1 MYKRILNNPL
11 KNRQSFFL
19 FGARGT
25 GKSFWIKSELKNCIL
40 VDLLDSKFS
49 FTLEANPSRLE
60 SLIPNNFKGWAVIDE
75 IQKVPSL
82 LDEVHRLIENKKYRF
97 ILTGSS
103 ARKLKRKGANLLAG
117 RALTYRMYPFT
128 VWELRN
134 DFNLHKSLLYGHLP
148 KIYDDK
154 DLNPSEYLKS
164 YVQNYLKEEVKQE
177 GFSRNLGA
185 FSRFLE
191 AASFSQGSVLN
202 INAVAREASVKQK
215 TVEGYFDLLED
226 MLIAYRIPVF
236 TKRAKR
242 KLVSHPKFYFFDTGI
257 YRAIKPK
264 RILDTKEEIDG
275 VCLETLVLQELI
287 ALNQYFELGYEI
299 YYWRTK
305 HGVEVDFVLYGEKKL
320 VAIEVKRA
328 NKIHPG
334 DLNGLKAFK
343 DEYKIAEAYLFYTG
357 KENLFI
363 DDIKIIPVEKALKDL
378 KSLIS

>member
-1 MYKRILNNPL
+1 MYTRILNKPL
-11 KNRQSFFL
+11 KKNQSFFL

-25 GKSFWIKSELKNCIL
+25 GKSFWLNSSLKDYLLI
-40 VDLLDSKFS
+40 DLLESEIS
-49 FTLEANPSRLE
+49 FTLEANPQELE
-60 SLIPNNFKGWAVIDE
+60 KLIPHNFKGWVVIDE
-75 IQKVPSL
+75 IQKVPTL
-82 LDEVHRLIENKKYRF
+82 LDEVHRLIEKKKYGF

-117 RALTYRMYPFT
+117 RALTYKMYPLT
-128 VWELRN
+128 VQELGK
-134 DFNLHKSLLYGHLP
+134 DFNLEKSLLYGHLP
-148 KIYDDK
+148 KIYHDL
-154 DLNPSEYLKS
+154 DLNPNDYLKS
-164 YVQNYLKEEVKQE
+164 YIQSYLKEEVKQE

-191 AASFSQGSVLN
+191 AASFSQGSLLN
-202 INAVAREASVKQK
+202 ISEVGREAGVKQK

-257 YRAIKPK
+257 YRTIRPK

-275 VCLETLVLQELI
+275 ACLETLVLQELI
-287 ALNQYFELGYEI
+287 ALNEYFELGYEVC
-299 YYWRTK
+299 YWRTK
-305 HGVEVDFVLYGEKKL
+305 HGVEVDFVLHGENKL
-320 VAIEVKRA
+320 IAIEIKRT
-328 NKIHPG
+328 NKIHPQ

-343 DEYKIAEAYLFYTG
+343 DEYKIAETYLFYGG

-363 DDIKIIPVEKALKDL
+363 DNIKIIPIEKALL
-378 KSLIS
+378 KIKEII